1 MTSSFAKNHNL
12 SLPSSIKKVVLAY
25 SGGLDTSFIL
35 KVLANEFGLDV
46 VTLTLDFGQQEYSKE
61 NLDAVKKKAVAM
73 GAKKAIVLDVK
84 DEFVSGYVS
93 KAIKSNCMY
102 QGSYPNSTAIGRPLI
117 AKHLADIA
125 KQEGAQ
131 AIVHGCTGKGN
142 DQVRFEVSIK
152 AIDPSLLVIAPVRD
166 WNISRDEEYAYAK
179 ENGIPLSTSAATP
192 YSVDANLWGRA
203 VECGDIDDPAKEVPQ
218 DAYSWVTP
226 SEKAPDKA
234 TYVTV
239 FFEKGM
245 PVAVEHEKK
254 TVKGSLA
261 AIQFL
266 NELAGANGVGGIDS
280 MEDRMVG
287 LKSREFYECPAAVVI
302 LSAHKDLEKCV
313 LTREENEFKPVV
325 DKMFAELS
333 YKGLWYSPLM
343 DEINAFVDS
352 SQNKVTGWV
361 KVKLYKGSFTVA
373 GRGSP
378 YLLYDTNL
386 AVYDK
391 TSAFDQT
398 DAPGF
403 IALWGLNTVLAKKIE
418 KKVKA

>member
-1 MTSSFAKNHNL
+1 MTSSFVKAHNL
-12 SLPSSIKKVVLAY
+12 TLPSSIKNVVLAY

-35 KVLANEFGLDV
+35 KVLASEFNVDV

-61 NLDAVKKKAVAM
+61 NLDAVKKKAIAM

-84 DEFVSGYVS
+84 QEFVADYVS
-93 KAIKSNCMY
+93 KAIKANCLY
-102 QGSYPNSTAIGRPLI
+102 QGTYPNSTAIGRPLI
-117 AKHLADIA
+117 AKHLAKIA
-125 KQEGAQ
+125 KEEGAQ

-152 AIDPSLLVIAPVRD
+152 AIDPSLVVIAPVRD
-166 WNISRDEEYAYAK
+166 WNLSRDEEYAYAK
-179 ENGIPLSTSAATP
+179 DNGIPLSTSAASP

-203 VECGDIDDPAKEVPQ
+203 VECGDVDHPQKEIPS
-218 DAYSWVTP
+218 DAYSWVTLP
-226 SEKAPDKA
+226 EKAPDKA
-234 TYVTV
+234 AYATLH
-239 FFEKGM
+239 FEKGM
-245 PVAVEHEKK
+245 IVAVEEGTKK
-254 TVKGSLA
+254 VKGSLES
-261 AIQFL
+261 IQFL
-266 NELAGANGVGGIDS
+266 NELAGKYGVGGIDS

-333 YKGLWYSPLM
+333 YKGLWYAPLM
-343 DEINAFVDS
+343 DEINAFVDA
-352 SQNKVTGWV
+352 SQKKVTGWV
-361 KVKLYKGSFTVA
+361 KVKLYKGSATIA
-373 GRGSP
+373 GRDSV

-386 AVYDK
+386 AAYDK
-391 TSAFDQT
+391 TSAFDQK

-403 IALWGLNTVLAKKIE
+403 ISLWGLNTVLAKKIE
-418 KKVKA
+418 KKAKV